1 MKTLITLTLTAAEGG
16 DNGVKIPADGIA
28 VFDPKNGQVNSDGDL
43 IDGDRVRASIVGG
56 VLLDANG
63 GEGVWLEPGQ
73 YWVTALS
80 AMTRVTRY
88 VEVPV
93 SATPILLTSLFELEA
108 VPGWR
113 LTEAVVAE
121 VEQARDEAVAAA
133 ENAGADPE
141 RIAQVVNE
149 VILSGEIELPPGPQ
163 GPPGEPGPAGKDGA
177 DGSPGEHGP
186 EGARGPQGPPGRD
199 GIDGADGEPGAPGKD
214 GERGPQGL
222 QGLPGADGAEGPRG
236 PAGEDGAPGAPGVD
250 GDDGASA
257 YQVAVNAGF
266 VGSEAEWLDSLVGEE
281 GPRGPAGADGSDGK
295 QGPEGPEGPRG
306 PQGIQG
312 EPGADGSDGADGKS
326 AYQIAQDEGFV
337 GTEAEFLDSLVGPE
351 GPQGEQGL
359 QGPEGPQG
367 PAGADGEQGPQGE
380 KGDPGEIPDLL
391 VGNIS
396 DATPTGKNLMLA
408 ATEGAARNALGLQTG
423 ATSIAGSLEELN
435 NGTQTN
441 SRVWSPRNIA
451 EYTTGRL
458 NAGPNLIQTLKYP
471 VKIAHRGSQNVYPEH
486 SMEAYEASYASGF
499 TPEADVQALAD
510 GTLVCIHDTTTTRT
524 MTGATANV
532 AEMTLDDWRSRLVLP
547 PSHDG
552 VSATGYGTPVTFE
565 EYLDRFGGRGVLFV
579 ESKGAGNVPAIM
591 QALSRRGLLGAVVVQ
606 SNAIAGVNSIISAG
620 GTALHLTTSTPTDVA
635 ARGATFIG
643 VPSNVTS
650 EYVDSCH
657 AAGLKV
663 IMYTINTKSGVD
675 AAWAAGADGVFSD
688 DPVEA
693 FRPAVPSRSMP
704 LEGDYLAPGLAVR
717 GVSGGNAKVEGGA
730 ITLSSPGGRSVL
742 KAGLFGYG
750 ADRLRV
756 RFWAQGI
763 STISSSGWMFGIYLG
778 SADGDLPVTETQ
790 ADGVQWR
797 LLLCRHDGEKRL
809 YRRAYGQATEQHG
822 AQAVTSGPYMPMDG
836 TPGAAMQFEVDFS
849 DTQVICRNLT
859 RGDEPLIAS
868 CASLGTSGNYLN
880 FAAFHSTT
888 RLWGFRVS
896 RY

>member
-1 MKTLITLTLTAAEGG
+1 MPKFRTISGQFVGYVPDGTDPDISPDREPMNGRVTFTPVFTGG
-16 DNGVKIPADGIA
+16 VIA
-28 VFDPKNGQVNSDGDL
+28 FPELSPPEFAHPEPISARI
-43 IDGDRVRASIVGG
+43 IDGFVQVQVGTDDDVSMQPLSLMVTVDDEASQVWSWRAEFTNMRIGT
-56 VLLDANG
+56 
-63 GEGVWLEPGQ
+63 GE
-73 YWVTALS
+73 
-80 AMTRVTRY
+80 
-88 VEVPV
+88 VEVTIPTWSFRVPDGTGPV
-93 SATPILLTSLFELEA
+93 D
-108 VPGWR
+108 
-113 LTEAVVAE
+113 LTELV
-121 VEQARDEAVAAA
+121 
-133 ENAGADPE
+133 P
-141 RIAQVVNE
+141 
-149 VILSGEIELPPGPQ
+149 LKSGGTVDVT
-163 GPPGEPGPAGKDGA
+163 K
-177 DGSPGEHGP
+177 
-186 EGARGPQGPPGRD
+186 
-199 GIDGADGEPGAPGKD
+199 
-214 GERGPQGL
+214 
-222 QGLPGADGAEGPRG
+222 GPRG
-236 PAGEDGAPGAPGVD
+236 AGLENIAAIDGQLVFEYTD
-250 GDDGASA
+250 GQESTIAIPE
-257 YQVAVNAGF
+257 AV
-266 VGSEAEWLDSLVGEE
+266 
-281 GPRGPAGADGSDGK
+281 
-295 QGPEGPEGPRG
+295 
-306 PQGIQG
+306 
-312 EPGADGSDGADGKS
+312 
-326 AYQIAQDEGFV
+326 
-337 GTEAEFLDSLVGPE
+337 
-351 GPQGEQGL
+351 

-391 VGNIS
+391 VGNIT

-441 SRVWSPRNIA
+441 SRVWSPKNLSD
-451 EYTTGRL
+451 YTSGRL
-458 NAGPNLIQTLKYP
+458 NTGPNLIQTLKYP
-471 VKIAHRGSQNVYPEH
+471 VKIAHRGSKNVYPEH
-486 SMEAYEASYASGF
+486 SMEAYEASYAVGF

-532 AEMTLDDWRSRLVLP
+532 AEMTLEDWQSRLILP

-579 ESKGAGNVPAIM
+579 ESKGSGNVPAIM
-591 QALSRRGLLGAVVVQ
+591 QALARRGLLGSVVVQ

-663 IMYTINTKSGVD
+663 IMYTINTKAGVD

-730 ITLSSPGGRSVL
+730 ITLDSPGGRSVL

-809 YRRAYGQATEQHG
+809 YRRAYGQATEQYG